1 LKVAYEA
8 RRQQGVYPLWLSVY
22 SCGPDS
28 FLIHFFQYLSKGKP
42 YVVLETD
49 AYTGQAGFKTRVE
62 AFLYGIRNY
71 QQPQREQFF
80 DLNHFEIKG
89 DLLAEAKARR
99 SRVMIPWMGEGTR
112 IAPICVRS
120 MGINSAPMPIAD
132 EECLKIGRLYTSGKE
147 CLPMVVTLGSLLKYS
162 KTDEGDLSYFMPRAG
177 GPCRFGQYQLLTK
190 IILEKL
196 GLTERIKV
204 LSPTSETGYRLGEE
218 IIGPITAKFWSS
230 MVFIDLL
237 KDALFDLRPEEEISG
252 FTREVFDRYLE
263 RTQKLISDAPNNW
276 TGLSDLW
283 GMRSLAVHAVD
294 DFQKISIDKTKQ
306 GKPKV
311 LLTGEIFVRLD
322 EFSNNHII
330 RELEG
335 LNVKVKLAPFREWI
349 NYTTW
354 QRLKRLTLV
363 KAKRRRIYLTWFL
376 QRMIEQKLY
385 KIFSKS
391 LGWPEDHKIEE
402 TLKTAKPYLRE
413 LKPVGE
419 AALTIGLPLLLW
431 EKREISGTI
440 VVGPFECMPT
450 RIAETQLSLISQQ
463 TGLPVLT
470 LFFNGD
476 PLEKDLLES
485 FIWDL
490 KK

>member
-1 LKVAYEA
+1 
-8 RRQQGVYPLWLSVY
+8 
-22 SCGPDS
+22 
-28 FLIHFFQYLSKGKP
+28 
-42 YVVLETD
+42 
-49 AYTGQAGFKTRVE
+49 
-62 AFLYGIRNY
+62 
-71 QQPQREQFF
+71 
-80 DLNHFEIKG
+80 
-89 DLLAEAKARR
+89 
-99 SRVMIPWMGEGTR
+99 
-112 IAPICVRS
+112 
-120 MGINSAPMPIAD
+120 
-132 EECLKIGRLYTSGKE
+132 
-147 CLPMVVTLGSLLKYS
+147 MVVTLGSLLNYS
-162 KTDEGDLSYFMPRAG
+162 KTSEEDLYYFMPRAG

-196 GLTERIKV
+196 GLGEKIKV

-218 IIGPITAKFWSS
+218 IIGPVTAKFWSS

-237 KDALFDLRPEEEISG
+237 KDVLFDLRPGEEVSG

-263 RTQKLISDAPNNW
+263 RAEKMISDAPNHWN
-276 TGLSDLW
+276 GLGDLW
-283 GMRSLAVHAVD
+283 GMRSLAIQAVS
-294 DFQKISIDKTKQ
+294 DFQKIARDKTKQ
-306 GKPKV
+306 VKAKV
-311 LLTGEIFVRLD
+311 LLTGEIFIRLD

-330 RELEG
+330 KELED
-335 LNVKVKLAPFREWI
+335 LNIKVKLAPFREWI

-376 QRMIEQKLY
+376 QRWIEQRLY
-385 KIFSKS
+385 KIFAKS

-402 TLKTAKPYLRE
+402 VLKAAKPYLRK
-413 LKPVGE
+413 LQPLGE
-419 AALTIGLPLLLW
+419 SALTIGYPLLLW

-440 VVGPFECMPT
+440 VVGPFECMPS

-476 PLEKDLLES
+476 PLEKDQLES
-485 FIWDL
+485 FIWGL